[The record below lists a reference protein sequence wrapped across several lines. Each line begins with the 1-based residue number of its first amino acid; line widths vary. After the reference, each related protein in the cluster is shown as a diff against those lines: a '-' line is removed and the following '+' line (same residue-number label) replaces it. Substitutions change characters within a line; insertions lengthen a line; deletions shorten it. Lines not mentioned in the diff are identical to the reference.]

1 MPRPPPTAHPL
12 VGLSCFC
19 SSAALSRRSTM
30 MGGGQPQGPPPAKDQ
45 LYLNGE
51 RVSGAEVRTQN
62 VTAALSVANVVKSS
76 LGPIGLDKMLV
87 DDLGEVTITND
98 GATILA
104 QLEVEHPAARVLV
117 QLSEMQDKEV
127 GDGTTSVVILASE
140 MLKRANELVKNQI
153 HPTSIMAGYRLAM
166 KESIKFIKD
175 RLAVKTA
182 TLGRDVAFNIA
193 KTTLSSKIFG
203 QQSEFFANLAVD
215 AMSMVKNENPETG
228 KATYPIKSVGILKQH
243 GKSFKDSQLI
253 NGYLFFGGRAGQ
265 GMPRHIKNAKIALLD
280 IDLRK
285 SKMAM
290 GVQVVVTDPKKL
302 EDIRQRESDIT
313 KERIQLLLKAGANVI
328 LTTKGIDDMAIKY
341 FVEAGALAV
350 RRVKKDDLR
359 RIAKL
364 TGGTLAITLADMDGN
379 ESFPPEMLGVA
390 DEVMEERIAD
400 DDHLVIKG
408 GKNTS
413 ACSVLLRGANMH
425 MLDEVERSLHDA
437 LCAIKRAMESAS
449 VVPGGGCVESALSI
463 HLENFATSLSSREQ
477 LAIAEFA
484 QAMLVIPKQL
494 SVNAAQDAS
503 DMVAKLRASHNA
515 SQTDTS
521 KAEMRHYGMDCI
533 TGKIQ
538 NNLAAGILEPALSKV
553 KMIQFATEAAITVLR
568 IDDMIKLAP
577 EEQGQ

>member
-1 MPRPPPTAHPL
+1 M
-12 VGLSCFC
+12 
-19 SSAALSRRSTM
+19 
-30 MGGGQPQGPPPAKDQ
+30 
-45 LYLNGE
+45 
-51 RVSGAEVRTQN
+51 
-62 VTAALSVANVVKSS
+62 TAALSVANVVKTS

-104 QLEVEHPAARVLV
+104 NLEVEHPAARVLV

-140 MLKRANELVKNQI
+140 MLKRANELVKNSI
-153 HPTSIMAGYRLAM
+153 HPTSIMSGYRLAM

-175 RLAVKTA
+175 QLAVKTA
-182 TLGRDVAFNIA
+182 DLGRDVAFNIA

-203 QQSEFFANLAVD
+203 RESEFFANLAVD
-215 AMSMVKNENPETG
+215 ALTMVKTENPETG
-228 KATYPIKSVGILKQH
+228 KAVYPVKSVGILKQH
-243 GKSFKDSQLI
+243 GRSFKDSQLM
-253 NGYLFFGGRAGQ
+253 NGYVFYGGRAGQ
-265 GMPRHIKNAKIALLD
+265 GMPRTIKNAKIALLD

-285 SKMAM
+285 SKMQM

-302 EDIRQRESDIT
+302 EDIRQKEADIT
-313 KERIQLLLKAGANVI
+313 RDRIQLLLNQGVNVI

-350 RRVKKDDLR
+350 RRVKKEDLR

-364 TGGTLAITLADMDGN
+364 TGAQLLITFADMEGN
-379 ESFPPEMLGVA
+379 ESFTPDMIGTA
-390 DEVMEERIAD
+390 DEVIEERIAD
-400 DDHLVIKG
+400 DDHIIIKG
-408 GKNTS
+408 GKNAS

-437 LCAIKRAMESAS
+437 LCAIKRALESAS

-463 HLENFATSLSSREQ
+463 HLENFATSLGSREQ

-515 SQTDTS
+515 AQTDKT
-521 KAEMRHYGMDCI
+521 KRDMRFYGMDCI
-533 TGKIQ
+533 SGKIQ
-538 NNLAAGILEPALSKV
+538 NNLQAGILEPGMSKV

-577 EEQGQ
+577 EEQGQQ

>member
-1 MPRPPPTAHPL
+1 M
-12 VGLSCFC
+12 
-19 SSAALSRRSTM
+19 
-30 MGGGQPQGPPPAKDQ
+30 
-45 LYLNGE
+45 
-51 RVSGAEVRTQN
+51 RTQN
-62 VTAALSVANVVKSS
+62 VTAALSVANVVKTS

-140 MLKRANELVKNQI
+140 LLKRANELVKNSI
-153 HPTSIMAGYRLAM
+153 HPTSIMSGYRLAM
-166 KESIKFIKD
+166 KESIKFIKEK
-175 RLAVKTA
+175 LAIKTQ
-182 TLGRDVAFNIA
+182 TLGRDVGFNIA

-203 QQSEFFANLAVD
+203 RESEFFANLAVD
-215 AMSMVKNENPETG
+215 AMTMVSSTNPESG
-228 KATYPIKSVGILKQH
+228 KTIYPIKSVGILKQH
-243 GKSFKDSQLI
+243 GKSFKDSQLL
-253 NGYLFFGGRAGQ
+253 NGYVMYGGRAGQ
-265 GMPRHIKNAKIALLD
+265 GMPRTVKNAKIALLD

-302 EDIRQRESDIT
+302 EDIRQREADIT
-313 KERIQLLLKAGANVI
+313 KERIQLLLNAGANVI

-350 RRVKKDDLR
+350 RRVKKEDLR

-364 TGGTLAITLADMDGN
+364 TGATMMITFADMEGN
-379 ESFPPEMLGVA
+379 ESFSPDMLGVA
-390 DEVMEERIAD
+390 DEVIEERIAD
-400 DDHLVIKG
+400 DDHLIIKG
-408 GKNTS
+408 GKTQS

-437 LCAIKRAMESAS
+437 LCAIKRALESAS

-463 HLENFATSLSSREQ
+463 HLENFATSLGSREQ

-484 QAMLVIPKQL
+484 QSMLVIPKQL

-515 SQTDTS
+515 AQTDPT
-521 KAEMRHYGMDCI
+521 KADMRHYGMDCI
-533 TGKIQ
+533 SGKIQ
-538 NNLAAGILEPALSKV
+538 NNLNAGILEPGMSKV